1 MLKMVSEI
9 LIDIFT
15 KIFSSLLNV
24 LIMNYVFL

>member
-1 MLKMVSEI
+1 MLKMISEI

-15 KIFSSLLNV
+15 KFYSSLLNA